1 MSKKLKD
8 LEQQL
13 TTQEHTLK
21 DSSFLSATSIAD
33 LNSKLALA
41 QQLNAELQVC
51 MHVCTYVHIH
61 RLFAAYRILPHPHA
75 T

>member
-1 MSKKLKD
+1 MSKKLND

-21 DSSFLSATSIAD
+21 DATFRSATSIAD

-51 MHVCTYVHIH
+51 MYVCTYVHIH
-61 RLFAAYRILPHPHA
+61 RLVAAYHILPHPHI